1 MVPPANL
8 TIRLGTGKEVRNV
21 MIEDGKTK
29 EISGVIPEMTV
40 EVGSDGEIARA
51 RCPLFVET

>member
-29 EISGVIPEMTV
+29 EISGVIPE
-40 EVGSDGEIARA
+40 
-51 RCPLFVET
+51 ET